1 MYKHALDTN
10 RFIDKYPSRS
20 AVRRKIEN
28 IIVVSLDYF
37 LSSTYTGDVT
47 SLLLEGSQL
56 LVINQFHENITE
68 KTLCSIADK
77 HIIILISILLDC
89 CMHVNFLKKNPTKL
103 YNSLVTPMY
112 STNNLA
118 TFLMDIFEC
127 IIIAIISTHS

>member
-28 IIVVSLDYF
+28 IIIVSLDYF

-56 LVINQFHENITE
+56 LVINQFHENIIE
-68 KTLCSIADK
+68 
-77 HIIILISILLDC
+77 
-89 CMHVNFLKKNPTKL
+89 M
-103 YNSLVTPMY
+103 
-112 STNNLA
+112 
-118 TFLMDIFEC
+118 
-127 IIIAIISTHS
+127 THS